1 METLATLSVERF
13 LDELASGNATP
24 GGGSAAAIM
33 GAMGAALVSMV
44 ANLTI
49 GKKGYEAAEG
59 EMRTLLTESEALR
72 TELAGMV
79 AEDIAAFDS
88 LMAAYRMPKGE
99 GTSDDAKAARSA
111 AIQRGLMAATE
122 APLACAR
129 GCAAAV
135 RLAERAVE
143 RGNVNVIS
151 DVGVGVVAAWAALR
165 SAALNVH
172 INAPQIKDR
181 AFTDRAI
188 SELDTLLAECGPLAD
203 RVHERVKQRMR

>member
-1 METLATLSVERF
+1 MIDDLTTSKF
-13 LDELASGNATP
+13 LDALASGNATP

-49 GKKGYEAAEG
+49 GKKGYEAVET
-59 EMRTLLTESEALR
+59 EMRQLLAESEALR
-72 TELAGMV
+72 VRLAGMV
-79 AEDIAAFDS
+79 AEDVAAFDT
-88 LMAAYRMPKGE
+88 LMAAYKLPKA
-99 GTSDDAKAARSA
+99 SDDEKAARSA
-111 AIQRGLMAATE
+111 AIQVGLKLATE

-129 GCAAAV
+129 ACAEAV
-135 RLAERAVE
+135 RLTERAVAH
-143 RGNVNVIS
+143 GNLNVIS

-181 AFTDRAI
+181 AWADRALT
-188 SELDTLLAECGPLAD
+188 ELQGLLAECGPLSE
-203 RVHERVKQRMR
+203 RVHDTVKGKLG